1 MDEDTKRAIAVFRF
15 GVIADLVGGRK
26 LIRGEK
32 ESILREKSSSR
43 WEIPF
48 STRSHIS
55 RSTILSWVRAYEKGG
70 RRIESLYLDERKDK
84 GRSRVMDEEAIA
96 ALIYLKKERM
106 GVSLPVL
113 LKEARAK
120 GILPARHMVSY
131 ATIYRIFKQHG
142 VSESDHAY
150 PDRRRF
156 EAELPNDLWQSDC
169 LHGPKVLHEGRM
181 KKAYLFAFID
191 DMSRLIP
198 HGEFYLNERIDCYI
212 DALTKALAKRG
223 LPRKLYVDNGPAF
236 STQILRH
243 AMASLG
249 IALIHSK
256 PYQPEGRGKIE
267 RFFKTV
273 RMQFLSA
280 LPDGLPLQELNT
292 RLKGWID
299 DYHVREHGSTK
310 EAPLARYAKHLH
322 CIREAPKDLM
332 DHFRKRV
339 TRKVDK
345 DRTISLDGRL
355 YEAPVTMIGKTV
367 TLLYHES
374 DPARVEILFNGI
386 SYGMVLPLNVHI
398 NAKVKRAYQAVD
410 LIPERDYTEEKDRY
424 RSGQVFGKEEK

>member
-1 MDEDTKRAIAVFRF
+1 MNEDTKKEIAVFRF

-26 LIRGEK
+26 LLRGEK
-32 ESILREKSSSR
+32 EQILKEKTSSQ
-43 WEIPF
+43 WDIPF
-48 STRSHIS
+48 STRSHVS
-55 RSTILSWVRAYEKGG
+55 RTTILSWIRAYESGG
-70 RRIESLYLDERKDK
+70 RRLESLYPEERKDK

-96 ALIYLKKERM
+96 ELIQFKKDRM
-106 GVSLPVL
+106 GVPLPVL

-120 GILPARHMVSY
+120 GILPSRHMVSY
-131 ATIYRIFKQHG
+131 ATIYRIFKLHG
-142 VSESDHAY
+142 VSESDHTY

-156 EAELPNDLWQSDC
+156 EAELPNDIWQSDC

-181 KKAYLFAFID
+181 RKAYLFAFID

-198 HGEFYLNERIDCYI
+198 HGEFYLSERIDCYI

-243 AMASLG
+243 ATASLG

-267 RFFKTV
+267 RFFKST
-273 RMQFLSA
+273 RMQFLSVI
-280 LPDGLPLQELNT
+280 PDGLTLHELNT
-292 RLKGWID
+292 KLKEWID
-299 DYHVREHGSTK
+299 EYHVREHGTTK
-310 EAPLARYAKHLH
+310 EAPLARYAGHLH
-322 CIREAPKDLM
+322 LIRKAPKELM

-355 YEAPVTMIGKTV
+355 YEAPVPLIGRTV
-367 TLLYHES
+367 TLLYHEN
-374 DPARVEILFNGI
+374 DPARVELLFNGT
-386 SYGMVLPLNVHI
+386 SFGMLIPLDVHV
-398 NAKVKRAYQAVD
+398 NAKIKRMHQGVD
-410 LIPERDYTEEKDRY
+410 IVPEREYAEEKERHK
-424 RSGQVFGKEEK
+424 SGRVFGREEE

>member
-1 MDEDTKRAIAVFRF
+1 MNEDTKKEIAVFRF
-15 GVIADLVGGRK
+15 GVIADLIGGRK
-26 LIRGEK
+26 LLRGEK
-32 ESILREKSSSR
+32 EHILKEKTSSQ
-43 WEIPF
+43 WDIPF
-48 STRSHIS
+48 STRSHVS
-55 RSTILSWVRAYEKGG
+55 RTTILSWIRAYESGG
-70 RRIESLYLDERKDK
+70 RRLESLYPEERKDK
-84 GRSRVMDEEAIA
+84 GRSRVMDEEAVA
-96 ALIYLKKERM
+96 ELIQFKKDRM
-106 GVSLPVL
+106 GVPLPVL

-131 ATIYRIFKQHG
+131 ATIYRIFKLHG
-142 VSESDHAY
+142 VSESDHTY

-156 EAELPNDLWQSDC
+156 EAELPNDMWQSDC

-181 KKAYLFAFID
+181 RKAYLFAFID

-198 HGEFYLNERIDCYI
+198 HGEFYLSERIDCYI

-243 AMASLG
+243 ATASLG

-267 RFFKTV
+267 RFFKST
-273 RMQFLSA
+273 RMQFLSVI
-280 LPDGLPLQELNT
+280 PDGLALQDLNT
-292 RLKGWID
+292 RLKEWID
-299 DYHVREHGSTK
+299 EYHVREHGTTK
-310 EAPLARYAKHLH
+310 EAPLARYADHLH
-322 CIREAPKDLM
+322 LIRKAPKELM

-355 YEAPVTMIGKTV
+355 YEAPVPLIGKTV

-374 DPARVEILFNGI
+374 DPARVELLFNGT
-386 SYGMVLPLNVHI
+386 SHGMLIPLDVHVNI
-398 NAKVKRAYQAVD
+398 KVRRTHQGVD
-410 LIPERDYTEEKDRY
+410 IIPEREYMEEKERY
-424 RSGQVFGKEEK
+424 RGGRVFGREEE